1 MNQEWS
7 RQFRAACRAMIAV
20 GLLNFVIFVAV
31 SLYLGGDAVNG
42 KVEGGHYYLHGYS
55 VRSGE
60 KEYTK
65 VSERVFTYSKWH
77 VYSVL
82 ITWPLM
88 MAAGFVANRITKRSE
103 GS

>member
-1 MNQEWS
+1 
-7 RQFRAACRAMIAV
+7 MIAV